1 MDPNTPVQISEEERA
16 YWCRHAF
23 RVLPRQLWLQMNSD
37 FGEWTLVL
45 GANLAVFAGVHFH
58 NCEITLNSGLKTTV
72 LTFTFRE
79 SPDVV
84 FCLLPEEIMVMEMI
98 PPTAIEP
105 VKVTIG
111 FVPRPELGDD
121 CGIAY
126 ESVENAAQ
134 LAKLVGMNGSIKITL
149 CGTNLGLLAYLSQLQ
164 AWKREREEECAAA
177 SVAAAAAAAESK
189 QSVPIQ
195 RLSAASAV
203 TEMSGSLPT
212 LRPRAMEIEE
222 ELVKTEKSGHHAR
235 QPSLE
240 QESMKDEDSN
250 LPTSSTT
257 APSSSQPAEQE
268 GASGD
273 GQQQSLDNS
282 IDDVINPVPV
292 MPALSSGLM
301 PGLESLV
308 KAASILAPS
317 PFTPPLLFS
326 VPQQTTKPESPEKPT
341 TAGQVQPSPPQGLRQ
356 HFSPFSGI
364 TPGLRTPDLD
374 EEAVAVLQR
383 GALQKRRKSNS
394 EKPIPFAVGLGNGGE
409 AASSAP
415 MPPSTLRVTTTAVGP
430 ERKAGRFK
438 IPPEQRH
445 RRSSSSG
452 HGSGGHSASQN
463 GGSGGGVGG
472 GLSSFCGTQDT
483 GGAQGLHQCKWDGC
497 CLTFGVLSVL
507 TTHLQSHTL
516 ASSDFV
522 CRWEGCPRQGKPFS
536 NHSGLFRHLR
546 YHTGDK
552 PCKCPVEGCGFSSV
566 DNGELNR
573 HIKLV
578 HRG

>member
-1 MDPNTPVQISEEERA
+1 METNTSVQISEEERS
-16 YWCRHAF
+16 YWCKHAF

-45 GANLAVFAGVHFH
+45 GANLAVFSGVHFH

-72 LTFTFRE
+72 LTFTFKE
-79 SPDVV
+79 SPEVV

-98 PPTAIEP
+98 PPTAIDP

-111 FVPRPELGDD
+111 FVPHPELGDD

-177 SVAAAAAAAESK
+177 SVAAAAAAAAVESK
-189 QSVPIQ
+189 QPVHAQQI
-195 RLSAASAV
+195 SAAGAV
-203 TEMSGSLPT
+203 TQMSGSLPT
-212 LRPRAMEIEE
+212 LRPRGMEIEE
-222 ELVKTEKSGHHAR
+222 ELVKTESEAVKGHVR
-235 QPSLE
+235 QPSQE

-250 LPTSSTT
+250 LPTSTSG
-257 APSSSQPAEQE
+257 PAEQE
-268 GASGD
+268 PAGD
-273 GQQQSLDNS
+273 GQQSLDNS

-292 MPALSSGLM
+292 MPSLSSGLM

-308 KAASILAPS
+308 KAASIMAPS

-326 VPQQTTKPESPEKPT
+326 VPQQTTKPESPGKT
-341 TAGQVQPSPPQGLRQ
+341 ITSGQVQPSPPQALRQ

-394 EKPIPFAVGLGNGGE
+394 EKPIPFAVGVGG
-409 AASSAP
+409 SSDVSSTAP
-415 MPPSTLRVTTTAVGP
+415 MQQSTLRVTSAVGP

-445 RRSSSSG
+445 KRSSSQG
-452 HGSGGHSASQN
+452 HGSGGHSSSQN
-463 GGSGGGVGG
+463 GGSGNGGSVGG

-483 GGAQGLHQCKWDGC
+483 GGTQGLHQCKWDGC
-497 CLTFGVLSVL
+497 SLTFGVLSVL